1 MNRRLFSFLAASA
14 FVACL
19 LVGIAILTADRSII
33 LFEGI
38 EGPHDRSTVLA
49 RPPTAWTKYGGGGA
63 SRLSILLTDTD
74 SSWLGLAHG
83 LKSAGIPFSITTD
96 YRQALHHRV
105 ILVYPTIS
113 GSVLT
118 QEALRALGRV
128 PRDGGT
134 LIGSLVLGGGLQ
146 EVFGFEDAV
155 ASRTRFRVNIADG
168 AIDAADPREAWLP
181 LGDAAG
187 DGAAIGTYAYT
198 NPREA
203 PIATYEDGSAAIVH
217 RKVGS
222 GHAYALGIDLGALLL
237 KGHNWRQEG
246 IARSYANAFEPMLD
260 VLLRLVGD
268 IYREAEDRAVFL
280 HPVPDGRDLAVI
292 ISHDVDYTRSL
303 VYAVDYARLERSQ
316 GIAATYFIQ
325 TKYIKDWNDDIIIDE
340 AGPALLRELRNLGME
355 LASHGVSHSLLFHDF
370 PLGDGNES
378 YPDYRPFV
386 KDASTT
392 YNGTILGE
400 LRVSRFLLEQ
410 LAEGPDVA
418 SFRPGYLSNP
428 FALPQALEATG
439 YAFSSSVT
447 ANTSLTHLP
456 FQLTHDRDVT
466 TELPIFEFPVTIE
479 DELQAPLG
487 DRLPQAVAL
496 AGKIA
501 RHGGLCMV
509 LIHPDIL
516 GHKLAFERGFIE
528 AVKDFS
534 WFGALAD
541 YGAWWRARNDVEV
554 DAEWQGDRLMV
565 RLSAREPLDGLT
577 LEIPSGLRLDAPHR
591 QSIDAEMIGG
601 RVVLGQLQGTS
612 VVSLVRQ

>member
-1 MNRRLFSFLAASA
+1 MNRRLLYFLAMSALVA
-14 FVACL
+14 FV
-19 LVGIAILTADRSII
+19 VGGIAVMTAERSII

-38 EGPHDRSTVLA
+38 AGPHGRSTVQA
-49 RPPTAWTKYGGGGA
+49 RPPTAWTKYADGGA
-63 SRLSILLTDTD
+63 SRLAILLTDTN

-96 YRQALHHRV
+96 YRQALRHKV

-113 GSVLT
+113 GSVLP
-118 QEALRALGRV
+118 QEALRALAGV
-128 PRDGGT
+128 PRNGGT

-146 EVFGFEDAV
+146 EVFGFEEAV
-155 ASRTRFRVNIADG
+155 ASRQRFRINFTDG
-168 AIDAADPREAWLP
+168 AIDVADPRESWLP

-187 DGAAIGTYAYT
+187 GSEAIGTYAYMD
-198 NPREA
+198 PREA
-203 PIATYEDGSAAIVH
+203 PLASYEDGSAAITY

-237 KGHNWRQEG
+237 KGHNWRQQG
-246 IARSYANAFEPMLD
+246 LARSYANEYEPMLD

-268 IYREAEDRAVFL
+268 IYREAEERAVIL
-280 HPVPDGRDLAVI
+280 HPAPHGKDLAVI

-303 VYAVDYARLERSQ
+303 VYAVDYARLERSH
-316 GIAATYFIQ
+316 GVAATYFIQ
-325 TKYIKDWNDDIIIDE
+325 TKYIRDYNDDIIIDE
-340 AGPALLRELRNLGME
+340 AGPGLLREIRDLGME
-355 LASHGVSHSLLFHDF
+355 LASHGVSHSLIFHDF
-370 PLGDGNES
+370 PMGHGGER

-386 KDASTT
+386 KDKSTT
-392 YNGTILGE
+392 YDGTILGE
-400 LRVSRFLLEQ
+400 LRVSRFLLEE
-410 LAEGPDVA
+410 LAAAPDVT

-456 FQLTHDRDVT
+456 FQLNHGRDVT
-466 TELPIFEFPVTIE
+466 TELPVFEFPVTIE

-487 DRLPQAVAL
+487 DRLPQAIAL

-501 RHGGLCMV
+501 RRGGLCVV

-534 WFGALAD
+534 WFGALAE
-541 YGAWWRARNDVEV
+541 YGAWWRARNEVEV
-554 DAEWQGDRLMV
+554 DAEWKGDRLMV
-565 RLSAREPLDGLT
+565 RLLAPEALDGLT
-577 LEIPSGLRLDAPHR
+577 LEIPAGLRLDAPQR
-591 QSIDAEMIGG
+591 QSIAAEMVGD
-601 RVVLGQLQGTS
+601 RVVLGRLQGTA
-612 VVSLVRQ
+612 VVSLVRP